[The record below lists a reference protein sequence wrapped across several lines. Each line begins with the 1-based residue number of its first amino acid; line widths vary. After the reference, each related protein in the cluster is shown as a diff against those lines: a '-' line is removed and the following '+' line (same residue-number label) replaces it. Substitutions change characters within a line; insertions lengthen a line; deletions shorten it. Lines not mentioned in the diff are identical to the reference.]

1 MTSNPPF
8 RNFIRFLD
16 ESLIEHYG
24 DAGDSA
30 LDGIIGSQVEIL
42 RGDIFHLER
51 TGQKAVVRE
60 LLSPIPS
67 TPLFVCIGLNYRDH
81 AKEAELE
88 VPPNP
93 VVFTKPPDALA
104 GPYSEIIVPPEAK
117 MMDYEAELCVIISKT
132 GKNIPEDQALSYVL
146 GFTAGNDLSS
156 RYWQRAPRSGGQYCF
171 AKSFDGFAPLG
182 PTVLHPSLVTRPL
195 RIQTRVN
202 GEARQNASTDD
213 MIFTVKQII
222 AHVSRG
228 TTLRQGTVIMT
239 GTPAG
244 IAGKMP
250 GQPWLKHGDVVEVEI
265 SQIGCLK
272 NRLLFEAES

>member
-1 MTSNPPF
+1 MSTNPQF
-8 RNFIRFLD
+8 RNLIRFLD
-16 ESLIEHYG
+16 ESRVERYG
-24 DAGDSA
+24 DVGDSS
-30 LDGIIGSQVEIL
+30 LDSIIGSEVEL
-42 RGDIFHLER
+42 LHDIDDLAR
-51 TGQKAVVRE
+51 TGKKAVVHE
-60 LLSPIPS
+60 LLSPITS
-67 TPLFVCIGLNYRDH
+67 TPIFVCIGLNYKDH
-81 AKEAELE
+81 AKEAGLDI
-88 VPPNP
+88 PPNP
-93 VVFTKPPDALA
+93 VVFTKPSDALA
-104 GPYSEIIVPPEAK
+104 GPTSEIIVPSEAK

-132 GKNIPEDQALSYVL
+132 GKNISEDDALSYVL

-156 RYWQRAPRSGGQYCF
+156 RFWQRAPRSGGQYCF

-182 PTVLHPSLVTRPL
+182 PTILHPSFATGDLQ
-195 RIQTRVN
+195 IQTRVN
-202 GEARQNASTDD
+202 GEVRQNASTKE

-228 TTLRQGTVIMT
+228 TTLRKGTVIMT

-272 NRLLFEAES
+272 NKLIFETEP

>member
-1 MTSNPPF
+1 MVANPSF
-8 RNFIRFLD
+8 RNLIRFLD
-16 ESLIEHYG
+16 ESLIERYG
-24 DAGDSA
+24 DTGDNG
-30 LDGIIGSQVEIL
+30 LDDIIGSRVEIL
-42 RGDIFHLER
+42 RGEVFDLER
-51 TGQKAVVRE
+51 SGEKAI
-60 LLSPIPS
+60 LLSPIAS
-67 TPLFVCIGLNYRDH
+67 TPIFICIGLNYREH

-88 VPPNP
+88 IPPNP
-93 VVFTKPPDALA
+93 VVFTKPSDALA
-104 GPYSEIIVPPEAK
+104 GPYSEILVPSDAK

-132 GKNIPEDQALSYVL
+132 GKNIPEDEALSYVL

-182 PTVLHPSLVTRPL
+182 PTILHPSLATGAL
-195 RIQTRVN
+195 RIKTRVN
-202 GEARQNASTDD
+202 GEVRQNASTYD
-213 MIFTVKQII
+213 MIFNVKQII

-250 GQPWLKHGDVVEVEI
+250 GQPWLKHDDVVEVDI

-272 NRLLFEAES
+272 NRLVFQTEC

>member
-1 MTSNPPF
+1 MSANPPF
-8 RNFIRFLD
+8 RHLIRFLD
-16 ESLIEHYG
+16 ESLTEHYG
-24 DAGDSA
+24 DVGDND
-30 LDGIIGSQVEIL
+30 LDNIIGSQVEVL
-42 RGDIFHLER
+42 RGEVFDLER
-51 TGQKAVVRE
+51 TGEKAVVRE
-60 LLSPIPS
+60 LLPPITS
-67 TPLFVCIGLNYRDH
+67 TPIFICIGLNYRDH

-88 VPPNP
+88 IPPNP
-93 VVFTKPPDALA
+93 VVFTKPSDALA
-104 GPYSEIIVPPEAK
+104 GPYSEILVPSEAN

-132 GKNIPEDQALSYVL
+132 GKNIPEDEALSYVF

-182 PTVLHPSLVTRPL
+182 PTVLHPSLFTGAL

-202 GEARQNASTDD
+202 GEARQNATTDE
-213 MIFTVKQII
+213 MIFTIKQII
-222 AHVSRG
+222 AHVSKG

-250 GQPWLKHGDVVEVEI
+250 GQPWLKHGDVIEVEI
-265 SQIGCLK
+265 SQIGSLK
-272 NRLLFEAES
+272 NKLIFETES

>member
-1 MTSNPPF
+1 MSSNPQF
-8 RNFIRFLD
+8 RNLIRFLD
-16 ESLIEHYG
+16 ESLVEHYG
-24 DAGDSA
+24 DVGDGS
-30 LDGIIGSQVEIL
+30 LDPIIGSKVEVL
-42 RGDIFHLER
+42 RDIHDLTR
-51 TGQKAVVRE
+51 TGQQEVVHE
-60 LLSPIPS
+60 LLSPIAS
-67 TPLFVCIGLNYRDH
+67 TPPIFLCIGLNYRDH
-81 AKEAELE
+81 AKEAGLE
-88 VPPNP
+88 IPPNP
-93 VVFTKPPDALA
+93 VVFTKPPDALT
-104 GPYSEIIVPPEAK
+104 GPTSEIIVPPEAT

-132 GKNIPEDQALSYVL
+132 GKNIPEDEALSYIL

-182 PTVLHPSLVTRPL
+182 PTILHPSFATEDLQ
-195 RIQTRVN
+195 IQTRVN
-202 GEARQNASTDD
+202 GEVRQNASTSE

-228 TTLRQGTVIMT
+228 TTLRKGTVIMT

-272 NRLLFEAES
+272 NKLVFEAEQ